1 MSRFYGNLQGN
12 RGEAARQGTPK
23 SGISAHTKWVKMGVF
38 LSLFSGV
45 FFFLLIF
52 FCKPVK
58 ADTDLIDVIPSLY
71 GGDGVQLI
79 GVAGPFS
86 HQPHFQA
93 DALVELSQLAT
104 AASEVSFPIPSSQ
117 GGFRFEF
124 DPLLN
129 EFVRSTDSLGP
140 IFAERPETI
149 GKNKLNLGF
158 SYTFIDFTR
167 FDGEDLDSL
176 SVTLDHRDDDGD
188 GLDLPCIGGP
198 PGACYSFERDTVILD
213 LDVELKSHI
222 FSFYGTY
229 GITENLDVGFL
240 IPVIRNEL
248 EVSSIARVNEDSSR
262 AFFGGPDLHVFDP
275 LGINGDAPIDSAKE
289 EKTGIGDILLRTKYN
304 VLNKP
309 RIKISTA
316 LEVRLPTGDEDE
328 LMGLVRL
335 GLKPLLILSTNMSLW
350 EGDLNPHLNIGYQV
364 NAGIKG
370 QDALDYTVGFDYGRE
385 VYGDIATIAVDLI
398 GSHETQKRDDIG
410 GDIIDISA
418 GLKWNFYKQN
428 LAYINVIVP
437 LNDQGLRPDV
447 IATAGYEIGLR

>member
-1 MSRFYGNLQGN
+1 MSIFYGNLQGN
-12 RGEAARQGTPK
+12 RAEAARQGTPK
-23 SGISAHTKWVKMGVF
+23 SGISPRIKYVKMGVF
-38 LSLFSGV
+38 LSLFSGA
-45 FFFLLIF
+45 FFFLFIF

-58 ADTDLIDVIPSLY
+58 ADTDLIDLIPSLY
-71 GGDGVQLI
+71 GGDGVQLQFDP
-79 GVAGPFS
+79 VFN
-86 HQPHFQA
+86 HQPHFQV
-93 DALVELSQLAT
+93 DALIELSQLAT
-104 AASEVSFPIPSSQ
+104 SASEIAFPIPSSQ
-117 GGFRFEF
+117 GGFTFEF

-129 EFVRSTDSLGP
+129 EFVRSADSLGP
-140 IFAERPETI
+140 IFAERPQTI

-167 FDGEDLDSL
+167 FEGDDLDDL
-176 SVTLDHRDDDGD
+176 SVTFTHEDTDGD
-188 GLDLPCIGGP
+188 GPDLPAPFG
-198 PGACYSFERDTVILD
+198 YTFERDTIIAD
-213 LDVELKSHI
+213 LSIELKSHVV
-222 FSFYGTY
+222 SFYGTY

-240 IPVIRNEL
+240 IPVMRNEM
-248 EVSSIARVNEDSSR
+248 EVSSVARVNEDSSR
-262 AFFGGPDLHVFDP
+262 ALFPFGDVHVFDP
-275 LGINGDAPIDSAKE
+275 LGIDGDAPIDKVKE

-335 GLKPLLILSTNMSLW
+335 GLKPLLVLSTNMSLW

-385 VYGDIATIAVDLI
+385 VYGDLATIAVDLI
-398 GSHETQKRDDIG
+398 GSHETQKRDSIG

-418 GLKWNFYKQN
+418 GLKWNFHKQN
-428 LAYINVIVP
+428 LAYINAIVP
-437 LNDQGLRPDV
+437 LNSKGLRADV
-447 IATAGYEIGLR
+447 IATVGYEIGLR

>member
-1 MSRFYGNLQGN
+1 MSRFYGSLQRN
-12 RGEAARQGTPK
+12 RAEATGQGTPK
-23 SGISAHTKWVKMGVF
+23 SGISPHIKQEVKMGVF

-45 FFFLLIF
+45 FFFLFIF
-52 FCKPVK
+52 FCKPLK
-58 ADTDLIDVIPSLY
+58 ADTDLIDLIPSLY
-71 GGDGVQLI
+71 GGDGVQLRTI
-79 GVAGPFS
+79 GGHA
-86 HQPHFQA
+86 PHFEA
-93 DALVELSQLAT
+93 DALIELSQLAT
-104 AASEVSFPIPSSQ
+104 AASEISFPIPSSQ
-117 GGFRFEF
+117 GGFTFEF

-140 IFAERPETI
+140 IFAERPQTI

-167 FDGEDLDSL
+167 FEGDDLDDL
-176 SVTLDHRDDDGD
+176 SVTFTHEDSDGD
-188 GLDLPCIGGP
+188 GLDLPSIGP
-198 PGACYSFERDTVILD
+198 PPGYTFERDTVIAD
-213 LDVELKSHI
+213 IDVELKSHI

-229 GITENLDVGFL
+229 GLTKNLDVGFL

-248 EVSSIARVNEDSSR
+248 DVSSVARVNEHSSR
-262 AFFGGPDLHVFDP
+262 ANFPGPDLHVFDP
-275 LGINGDAPIDSAKE
+275 LGINGDAPNDSAKE

-335 GLKPLLILSTNMSLW
+335 GLKPLLVLSTNMSLW

-385 VYGDIATIAVDLI
+385 VYGDLATIAVDLI
-398 GSHETQKRDDIG
+398 GSHETQKRDSIG

-418 GLKWNFYKQN
+418 GLKWNFHKQN

-437 LNDQGLRPDV
+437 LNSKGLRADV
-447 IATAGYEIGLR
+447 ITTVGCEIGLR